1 MGTSELRVREEW
13 QQYNGATVE
22 LAAAAAD
29 GRTAA
34 AWGLHQA
41 PSSVWGCGGDQAVHQ
56 CTWTGRLSP
65 YWVFITKG

>member
-1 MGTSELRVREEW
+1 MGGILLSFAFEEW

-34 AWGLHQA
+34 A
-41 PSSVWGCGGDQAVHQ
+41 
-56 CTWTGRLSP
+56 
-65 YWVFITKG
+65 